1 MSSCQ
6 NGCHVHSSN
15 AGSWFFGLV
24 LGLIGGTTVALLTAP
39 RTGRETRRVLKES
52 ARDLPTKLGDLVDD
66 STHLYTTGLSYLQ
79 TVAEEQSGRL
89 KKAMAA
95 GKLAAAKKREELELG
110 NSAVLSF
117 QHR

>member
-1 MSSCQ
+1 M
-6 NGCHVHSSN
+6 
-15 AGSWFFGLV
+15 

-39 RTGRETRRVLKES
+39 RTGREARRALKES
-52 ARDLPTKLGDLVDD
+52 ARDLPTKLGELVDD
-66 STHLYTTGLSYLQ
+66 SAGLYSTGLSYLQ
-79 TVAEEQSGRL
+79 TVAEEQGGRF

-110 NSAVLSF
+110 GSAVLSF